1 MPSITLD
8 TSQLT
13 FPLVAV
19 CRDGHWTG
27 DGLVDGA
34 AVPPPEVPLPA
45 GTGYRLGLG
54 DGTTSGV
61 AFDVREDGTLD
72 FAPEHDTFLDGRGG
86 HRLTVRGVPVTL
98 DARALDHPLTPG
110 LPGGVPLAPDRVHE
124 LRLLPAATYRLRVE
138 AGIADGSLDFSVTPD
153 GRVELALET
162 EAAGVAEAAGSTLTV
177 QGRTVTVDGRSLS
190 HGLLPVGVP
199 DVGRG
204 TFLSPSTVHRL
215 TLLPAA
221 GYVFHAAPGLAA
233 DFSYTVS
240 ADGTVDYD
248 ASCDRFLT
256 GRGTHTLVVGGFPVV
271 LSAAGADSDLL
282 GLAALDG
289 GEPRTPRELTAVLA
303 PAPGYQPR
311 TAHGVCS
318 GFRLARDGTLSVAP
332 AGIRSYAPITE
343 ETPSAAADG
352 LTALTVRVAP
362 AAPGGPPPR
371 GHVTFTA
378 NGLLLGTALL
388 DEVGLAT
395 LRTTI
400 PSAGAQEIVAAYE
413 GDDAHSPC
421 TTALPLRGGGTPPEV

>member
-13 FPLVAV
+13 FPVVAV
-19 CRDGHWTG
+19 CRDGQRAG

-45 GTGYRLGLG
+45 GTGYRLRLG
-54 DGTTSGV
+54 DGTTAGV

-72 FAPEHDTFLDGRGG
+72 FAPEHDAFLGGRGG
-86 HRLTVRGVPVTL
+86 HRLTVRGVPITV
-98 DARALDHPLTPG
+98 DARALDHPLTPD
-110 LPGGVPLAPDRVHE
+110 LPGAAPLAPDRVHE

-138 AGIADGSLDFSVTPD
+138 AGTADGSLDFSVTPD
-153 GRVELALET
+153 GQVELALEA
-162 EAAGVAEAAGSTLTV
+162 EAAGVADATGNTLTV

-199 DVGRG
+199 DAGGG

-221 GYVFHAAPGLAA
+221 GYVFHAAPGTTA

-240 ADGTVDYD
+240 ADGTIDYD

-256 GRGTHTLVVGGFPVV
+256 GRGTHKLVVGGFPVA

-289 GEPRTPRELTAVLA
+289 APRTPRELIAVLA
-303 PAPGYQPR
+303 PAGYQPR

-332 AGIRSYAPITE
+332 AGIRSYAPITTD
-343 ETPSAAADG
+343 TPATAADG
-352 LTALTVRVAP
+352 LTTLTVRVAQ
-362 AAPGGPPPR
+362 ATPGGPPPR
-371 GHVTFTA
+371 GSVTFTA
-378 NGLLLGTALL
+378 NGLSLGTVRL
-388 DEVGLAT
+388 DDMGLAT

-400 PSAGAQEIVAAYE
+400 PPAGDQGIVVAYE

-421 TTALPLRGGGTPPEV
+421 TTALPLRGGGTTPGV